1 MKFKKP
7 QNVLL
12 APLVLNDFLKSFKHS
27 SPKHCNMELMQI
39 LITGGAGFIGSH
51 LCDALLNEGHQVS
64 ILDNM
69 STGSAA
75 NIAHIKDRIE
85 IFRGDIRDV
94 ALVEKAMAPVDLVLH
109 MAAALGVNTILES
122 PIESVSINF
131 TGSEV
136 VLNAATKLN
145 KRIIIASTSEIY
157 GKNPNQPLTE
167 DSDRVVGAPQKI
179 RWTYSDAKALE
190 EAIAHALF
198 LTKQLK
204 VTTIRLFN
212 TVGPR
217 QTGRYGM
224 VLPRFVQSALKNE
237 PITIYGDGTQ
247 SRVFCHIADAVR
259 AILAIAKTDTTI
271 GDVYNIG
278 GVGETTIK
286 QLAERIIE
294 RTDSESVITYTP
306 YDAAYPVGFEDMQ
319 RRVPDISKIR
329 SKVGWSPTKALDD
342 IIDDVVAEMTK

>member
-1 MKFKKP
+1 
-7 QNVLL
+7 
-12 APLVLNDFLKSFKHS
+12 
-27 SPKHCNMELMQI
+27 
-39 LITGGAGFIGSH
+39 
-51 LCDALLNEGHQVS
+51 
-64 ILDNM
+64 M
-69 STGSAA
+69 STGSAT
-75 NIAHIKDRIE
+75 NIAHIKDQIE
-85 IFRGDIRDV
+85 IHQGDIRDA
-94 ALVEKAMAPVDLVLH
+94 ALVEKLMAPADLVLH
-109 MAAALGVNTILES
+109 MAAALGVNTILEN
-122 PIESVSINF
+122 PIESVSTNF

-157 GKNPNQPLTE
+157 GKNPKQPLSET
-167 DSDRVVGAPQKI
+167 DDRVVGAPQKI

-198 LTKQLK
+198 LTRQLK

-247 SRVFCHIADAVR
+247 SRVFCHVADAVR
-259 AILAIAKTDTTI
+259 AILTIAATDSTI
-271 GDVYNIG
+271 GEVYNVG

-286 QLAERIIE
+286 QLAEKIIE
-294 RTDSESVITYTP
+294 RTKSTSSLTYTP
-306 YDAAYPVGFEDMQ
+306 YDQAYTIGYEDMK
-319 RRVPDISKIR
+319 RRVPDTTKIK
-329 SKVGWSPTKALDD
+329 SAIAWKAENSLDM
-342 IIDDVVAEMTK
+342 IIDDVAIDFKK